1 MASKGKKTG
10 LSISLLKGVVVGI
23 FTLFILFIFSGKI
36 LFLLRQWDYF
46 AVKDIWYES
55 SLKSIEAS
63 ELANLKGKNLFEID
77 LKKVQRQLQLRYP
90 QFANL
95 QVIKRFP
102 NQILV
107 VARQRTPFAQAKISA
122 RYVILDERGHA
133 LSSMGDPDG
142 RLPLITGLRLP
153 KGRMTIGS
161 LIENED
167 LQVALGIIRVFRTE
181 RALVSY
187 KISKIDVG
195 NLSEIYFSLTESLKV
210 IIDEENFRHKLR
222 ILALVLS
229 QAKSELNTVKYIDLR
244 FKEPILGKK

>member
-1 MASKGKKTG
+1 
-10 LSISLLKGVVVGI
+10 
-23 FTLFILFIFSGKI
+23 
-36 LFLLRQWDYF
+36 
-46 AVKDIWYES
+46 
-55 SLKSIEAS
+55 
-63 ELANLKGKNLFEID
+63 
-77 LKKVQRQLQLRYP
+77 
-90 QFANL
+90 
-95 QVIKRFP
+95 
-102 NQILV
+102 
-107 VARQRTPFAQAKISA
+107 
-122 RYVILDERGHA
+122 
-133 LSSMGDPDG
+133 MGDPDG

-195 NLSEIYFSLTESLKV
+195 NLSEIYFYLTESLKV